1 MQSPKRAVL
10 YGIAVWLLA
19 LLVSMIIFP
28 LKASWPALFESIMPV
43 TLALLAV
50 VFCHLYFRRCA
61 GDFLREGA
69 WLGATWLGIN
79 LLFDLPLFSWGPMKV
94 PLVNY
99 LADVGLTYLILPI
112 ITTGLGMQMD
122 GVQERPAHE
131 GSNV

>member
-1 MQSPKRAVL
+1 MSGGIGKALLLWAADEVKPNATNRRILLMQSPKRAVL

-28 LKASWPALFESIMPV
+28 LKASWP
-43 TLALLAV
+43 ALLAV

-94 PLVNY
+94 
-99 LADVGLTYLILPI
+99 
-112 ITTGLGMQMD
+112 
-122 GVQERPAHE
+122 
-131 GSNV
+131 